1 MLKNDVLCASY
12 EPINA
17 ESIWDTSVAKGNKHG
32 HQRSFIP
39 VEDRRQVL
47 KEDRSG
53 TQISKSRGLDGGGKV
68 KASSTQSC
76 PTLYDPWTVACQALS
91 MGFRQEYWTG
101 QPFPSPGDLLDSGIK
116 PRSLAVQADSLPSEP
131 PEKPQMK
138 QGGGVMSNKM
148 VRAKVPFRSH
158 IRAKTR

>member
-1 MLKNDVLCASY
+1 MCVCVCVCVL
-12 EPINA
+12 
-17 ESIWDTSVAKGNKHG
+17 V
-32 HQRSFIP
+32 
-39 VEDRRQVL
+39 
-47 KEDRSG
+47 
-53 TQISKSRGLDGGGKV
+53 TQLTLYDSWTVQL
-68 KASSTQSC
+68 
-76 PTLYDPWTVACQALS
+76 TLYDPWTVACQALS